1 MSQLLSII
9 IPCLNEEENVED
21 VLRDVTSILNN
32 SDINYEVIVVDDQ
45 SSDAT
50 LHRAEQW
57 TKKNPEFNVRVL
69 YKELHRRG
77 YGAAVKYGLAFAN
90 GEFAIFVSADL
101 VDPVNL
107 IPKMYLEL
115 VSGCDVAQVSRY
127 LEKNNSKTIP
137 FSYKFFQFFY
147 RIGVRVAL
155 GQYIPDSTYAF
166 KMFRRSKILA
176 MGVASNR
183 FNISPEIMFKSILA
197 GLKVSF
203 ISGSQGVRVGGVSKF
218 KFHKE
223 GIGFGMCLIRAWL
236 HRNRLIYWF

>member
-1 MSQLLSII
+1 MNPLLSVI
-9 IPCLNEEENVED
+9 IPCLDEEDNVEN
-21 VLRDVTSILNN
+21 VLRDVTELLISA
-32 SDINYEVIVVDDQ
+32 DINYELIVVDDQ
-45 SSDAT
+45 STDGT
-50 LHRAEQW
+50 LSRAEKW
-57 TKKNPEFNVRVL
+57 AKEHPNCRVKVV

-77 YGAAVKYGLAFAN
+77 YGAAVKYGLAFAI
-90 GEFAIFVSADL
+90 GEYAIFISADL
-101 VDPVNL
+101 VDPIKL
-107 IPKMYLEL
+107 IPIMYTEL
-115 VSGCDVAQVSRY
+115 KNGCDVAQVSRY
-127 LEKNNSKTIP
+127 LEKANSNTIP

-155 GQYIPDSTYAF
+155 GKYIPDSTYAF

-197 GLKVSF
+197 GLNVKF

-236 HRNRLIYWF
+236 HRNRLIFWF